1 MTNTIYPSDKLET
14 WSLPLLWLFIII
26 IQWKTQNVE
35 FGSHQTK
42 MSEKQKAI
50 GQSAPSGHQG
60 VHQSGDLVKD
70 HA

>member
-1 MTNTIYPSDKLET
+1 
-14 WSLPLLWLFIII
+14 
-26 IQWKTQNVE
+26 
-35 FGSHQTK
+35 

-70 HA
+70 HAYRKLEQTHKYS

>member
-1 MTNTIYPSDKLET
+1 M
-14 WSLPLLWLFIII
+14 
-26 IQWKTQNVE
+26 TQNVE

-50 GQSAPSGHQG
+50 GQSAPSGHQA
-60 VHQSGDLVKD
+60 VYQSGDQVKY